1 MNLFLVLGAL
11 VALASATNIHDPAV
25 NTTRFTE
32 IGLGNNNGF
41 YPDGRKLICCNNT
54 TKLQLESRAN
64 FFTQKCVIKHSKI
77 CLIYGFIFILYNPQI
92 TSIKATMVGTI
103 TWLIPTGAE
112 LTCPWRGR
120 RQ

>member
-41 YPDGRKLICCNNT
+41 YPDGRKLICCSNT
-54 TKLQLESRAN
+54 TKLQLESRAKNN
-64 FFTQKCVIKHSKI
+64 FFTKNLLLNTPK
-77 CLIYGFIFILYNPQI
+77 F
-92 TSIKATMVGTI
+92 A
-103 TWLIPTGAE
+103 
-112 LTCPWRGR
+112 
-120 RQ
+120 